1 MASGGALKPNKSE
14 EYYMKLK
21 ESLVSQFCLGNWLRQ
36 RREIIAVSDTTMYIT
51 NGQRDAL
58 DPKKMNERMVCEI
71 KAPVCRAANM
81 GQGTQVAGDNYE
93 IVKIKG

>member
-14 EYYMKLK
+14 EYHMKLK

-36 RREIIAVSDTTMYIT
+36 RREIIAVSETTMCIT

-58 DPKKMNERMVCEI
+58 DPKKMRLNPALPPGSCLPCGEH
-71 KAPVCRAANM
+71 
-81 GQGTQVAGDNYE
+81 GTGYS
-93 IVKIKG
+93 GGG